1 MLNGTAIKMWHFRLR
16 KRTRLETS
24 IPKNIL
30 FSDRINSSMALIGSR
45 KIQQINGWK
54 WINRWKFNRIFK
66 ITWVASHQ
74 LHNTISFK
82 QVLVYCLPLC
92 QDIITETVA
101 SQGIH
106 LVSLEH
112 SQIWLH
118 LSYAHFDWVLQKF
131 LNFNIKL
138 DSRYSSFTMQ
148 RL

>member
-1 MLNGTAIKMWHFRLR
+1 MLNGTAIKMWYFRLR

-101 SQGIH
+101 SQGINFFH
-106 LVSLEH
+106 WCKIKHGCIYRMHILIGCYKNFTIS
-112 SQIWLH
+112 I
-118 LSYAHFDWVLQKF
+118 SY
-131 LNFNIKL
+131 
-138 DSRYSSFTMQ
+138 
-148 RL
+148 